1 MHNSQQPQAV
11 LQSGHCVLQDADE
24 TESIGAA
31 LAAAAQRGVM
41 IYLLG
46 DLGMGKTTLTR
57 GFLRGLGWE
66 GTVKSPTYTLVE
78 AYEWD
83 DNAVYHFDLYRLG
96 DPEELEFIGIRD
108 YDTPS
113 SVCLIEWPE
122 RGAGVLRPADL
133 VLALTEQGSGRVLE
147 WSAYSPIGQ
156 LWAQRLEQ
164 WKPA

>member
-1 MHNSQQPQAV
+1 MCNSVTQQSLLTGQLELSDAAATEAV
-11 LQSGHCVLQDADE
+11 GS
-24 TESIGAA
+24 A
-31 LAAAAQRGVM
+31 LAQVPQWGAM

-57 GFLRGLGWE
+57 GFLRGLGWS

-78 AYEWD
+78 AYEWPEH
-83 DNAVYHFDLYRLG
+83 AVYHFDLYRLG

-108 YDTPS
+108 YDSPQA
-113 SVCLIEWPE
+113 VCLIEWPE

-133 VLALTEQGSGRVLE
+133 VLTLVESGSGRLLQWQAPTE
-147 WSAYSPIGQ
+147 LGQ
-156 LWAQRLEQ
+156 QWAQCLDQ